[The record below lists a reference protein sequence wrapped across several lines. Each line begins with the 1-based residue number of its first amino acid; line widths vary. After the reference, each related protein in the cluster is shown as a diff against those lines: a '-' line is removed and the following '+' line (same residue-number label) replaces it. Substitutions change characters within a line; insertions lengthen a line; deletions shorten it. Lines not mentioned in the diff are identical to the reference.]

1 MRGQGA
7 RTADRGRDVAD
18 KYCDL
23 VMKGGI
29 TSGIVYPNAVLS
41 LARQYR
47 FKSIGGTSAGAIAA
61 AVAAAAA
68 LGDRRRYSGQP
79 VGGQVGFPGL
89 AAVSAQLSTRG
100 FIYGLFQPARGAR
113 TAYRLL
119 VMLTG
124 KAGWPRKLACLLAAV
139 FAIAPLELLAA
150 LLALLG
156 IGWLAGGVAGVWA
169 TLLPSL
175 LCAYGAGVL
184 AAALR
189 VARVARRNLLGLCSG
204 ATQADATA
212 PALTDWLHE
221 RLQMLSGQPLDQPL
235 TFADLHQAPRYRGE
249 PADAQAISLQMI
261 TTCVS
266 HTEPRTLPFSG
277 AQFWFLRE
285 EFDQLFPASVV
296 DWLVAHAGAAE
307 HVDGRHYYRLVDGQ
321 HLPVLVATRMSLS
334 FPLLISAV
342 PLHEPARRERRCD
355 APATG
360 AAAAAQDNPHV
371 AESMEGLTSGGH
383 GCGPVITAFRVCWF
397 SDGGISSN
405 FPIHLF
411 DAALPRWP
419 TFGINLVYPRHAD
432 AVTVLATGAQA
443 EQAQIDQAV
452 FLPTENRQGW
462 QRSYHAIARPLA
474 AAEMSG
480 FLFSIVSTMQN
491 WRDVLQARAPGYRDR
506 IVHVSLQGDEGGM
519 NLDMPQ
525 EVLSRIAAKGS
536 VAGERFCSFSFQ
548 NHYWIRWRNLASAY
562 QRYTLEIARTDD
574 PAQRVA
580 AWADAYQSVAIGE
593 PPPPSYRL
601 GSEDRRRES
610 QRLWRALV
618 DQGES
623 WEDLGP
629 DLTDGAPRPLP
640 QMKVTPMY

>member
-1 MRGQGA
+1 M
-7 RTADRGRDVAD
+7 AD

-41 LARQYR
+41 LACQYR
-47 FKSIGGTSAGAIAA
+47 FKNIGGTSAGAIAA

-68 LGDRRRYSGQP
+68 LGDRRRHAGE
-79 VGGQVGFPGL
+79 VVADEVGFPGL
-89 AAVSAQLSTRG
+89 ATVSAQLSTRG
-100 FIYGLFQPARGAR
+100 FIYRLFQPAHGAR

-124 KAGWPRKLACLLAAV
+124 KSSLPRKAACLLAAV
-139 FAIAPLELLAA
+139 FAIAPLELLAS
-150 LLALLG
+150 LLVLLG
-156 IGWLAGGVAGVWA
+156 IGWLAAGSDGIWA

-184 AAALR
+184 ASALR

-204 ATQADATA
+204 ATQADSSI
-212 PALTDWLHE
+212 PALTDWLHA
-221 RLQMLSGQPLDQPL
+221 RLQALAGMPLDQPL
-235 TFADLHQAPRYRGE
+235 TFGDLHHAPRYDGE
-249 PADAQAISLQMI
+249 PVGAQAISLQMI

-266 HTEPRTLPFSG
+266 HTEPRTLPFS
-277 AQFWFLRE
+277 AAHFWFVRE
-285 EFDQLFPASVV
+285 EFAQLFPASVV
-296 DWLVAHAGAAE
+296 DWLVAHAGAPE
-307 HVDGRHYYRLVDGQ
+307 QVDGRSYYRLVDGEQ
-321 HLPVLVATRMSLS
+321 LPVLVATRMSLS

-342 PLHEPARRERRCD
+342 PLHEPARRERRCEPQAD
-355 APATG
+355 TAPPR
-360 AAAAAQDNPHV
+360 DNSNV
-371 AESMEGLTSGGH
+371 ADSMEGLTSGGQDRS
-383 GCGPVITAFRVCWF
+383 PVITAFRVCWF

-432 AVTVLATGAQA
+432 AVSMLAEGTA
-443 EQAQIDQAV
+443 QAQIDHAV

-462 QRSYHAIARPLA
+462 QRSYQSIARPLA

-480 FLFSIVSTMQN
+480 FLFSIVSAMQN

-525 EVLSRIAAKGS
+525 EVLGRIAAKGS
-536 VAGERFCSFSFQ
+536 LAGERFCDFSFQ
-548 NHYWIRWRNLASAY
+548 NHFWIRWRNLASAY

-580 AWADAYQSVAIGE
+580 AWADAYQSVASGQ
-593 PPPPSYRL
+593 PPAPSYRL
-601 GSEDRRRES
+601 SSEEKRRAS
-610 QRLWRALV
+610 QQLWRLMV
-618 DQGES
+618 EQGQA

-640 QMKVTPMY
+640 QMKVTPIY

>member
-7 RTADRGRDVAD
+7 RWVDRGRDVAD

-79 VGGQVGFPGL
+79 VAGQVGFPGL

-100 FIYGLFQPARGAR
+100 FIYSLFQPAYGAR
-113 TAYRLL
+113 TSYRLL

-124 KAGWPRKLACLLAAV
+124 KAGLSRKLACLLAAV
-139 FAIAPLELLAA
+139 FAIAPLELLGT
-150 LLALLG
+150 LLGLLG
-156 IGWLAGGVAGVWA
+156 IGWLAGGIDGVWA

-189 VARVARRNLLGLCSG
+189 VARVARRNLLGLCNGS
-204 ATQADATA
+204 TQADASV

-221 RLQMLSGQPLDQPL
+221 RLQMLSGKPLDEPL
-235 TFADLHQAPRYRGE
+235 TFGDLHQAPRYAGE
-249 PADAQAISLQMI
+249 PAGPHAITLQMI
-261 TTCVS
+261 TTCIS

-285 EFDQLFPASVV
+285 EFAQLFPASVV
-296 DWLVAHAGAAE
+296 AWLVARAGAAV
-307 HVDGRHYYRLVDGQ
+307 HVDGRDYYRLVDGDQ
-321 HLPVLVATRMSLS
+321 LPVLVATRMSLS

-342 PLHEPARRERRCD
+342 PLHEPARRERRCAPQAD
-355 APATG
+355 AASAPH
-360 AAAAAQDNPHV
+360 NPHV
-371 AESMEGLTSGGH
+371 AESMEGLTSGGQA
-383 GCGPVITAFRVCWF
+383 CGSAITAFRVCWF

-432 AVTVLATGAQA
+432 AVSVLASDAQD
-443 EQAQIDQAV
+443 EHAQIDHAV

-480 FLFSIVSTMQN
+480 FLFSIVTTMQN

-525 EVLSRIAAKGS
+525 EVLGRIAAKGS
-536 VAGERFCSFSFQ
+536 VAGERFCSFSFH

-580 AWADAYQSVAIGE
+580 AWTDAYQSVATGE

-601 GSEDRRRES
+601 GSEDKRRES
-610 QRLWRALV
+610 QRLWRHMV
-618 DQGES
+618 EQGQH

>member
-1 MRGQGA
+1 
-7 RTADRGRDVAD
+7 
-18 KYCDL
+18 
-23 VMKGGI
+23 MKGGI

-47 FKSIGGTSAGAIAA
+47 FKNIGGTSAGAIAA

-68 LGDRRRYSGQP
+68 LGDRRRHAGQA
-79 VGGQVGFPGL
+79 VEAQVGFPGL
-89 AAVSAQLSTRG
+89 ATVSAELSRRG
-100 FIYGLFQPARGAR
+100 FIYSLFQPAHGAR

-124 KAGWPRKLACLLAAV
+124 KSSLPRKIACLLAAV
-139 FAIAPLELLAA
+139 FAIAPLELLAT
-150 LLALLG
+150 LVGLLG
-156 IGWLAGGVAGVWA
+156 IGWLAGGVDGVWA

-184 AAALR
+184 ASALR

-204 ATQADATA
+204 ATQADAST
-212 PALTDWLHE
+212 PALTDWLHA
-221 RLQMLSGQPLDQPL
+221 RLQALAGLPADRPL
-235 TFADLHQAPRYRGE
+235 TFGDLHQAPRYAGE
-249 PADAQAISLQMI
+249 PAGAHAISLQMI

-266 HTEPRTLPFSG
+266 HTEPRTLPFS
-277 AQFWFLRE
+277 AAHFWFVRE
-285 EFDQLFPASVV
+285 EFLQLFPASVV
-296 DWLVAHAGAAE
+296 DWLVAQAGAPQR
-307 HVDGRHYYRLVDGQ
+307 VDGRDYYRLVDGEQ
-321 HLPVLVATRMSLS
+321 LPVLVATRMSLS

-342 PLHEPARRERRCD
+342 PLHEPARRERRCE
-355 APATG
+355 P
-360 AAAAAQDNPHV
+360 AAAPTPGRDSSNV
-371 AESMEGLTSGGH
+371 ADSMEGLTSGGQN
-383 GCGPVITAFRVCWF
+383 CGPVITAFRVCWF

-432 AVTVLATGAQA
+432 AVLLSDAEGQG
-443 EQAQIDQAV
+443 EQAQIERAV

-462 QRSYHAIARPLA
+462 QRSYQSIAKPLA

-506 IVHVSLQGDEGGM
+506 IVHVSLHGDEGGM

-525 EVLSRIAAKGS
+525 DVLSRIAAKGS
-536 VAGERFCSFSFQ
+536 VAGERFCDFSFA

-580 AWADAYQSVAIGE
+580 AWHDAYESVATGE
-593 PPPPSYRL
+593 PPPPSHRL
-601 GSEDRRRES
+601 GSEDKRRES
-610 QRLWRALV
+610 QQLWHHMV
-618 DQGES
+618 EQGQR
-623 WEDLGP
+623 WDDLGP

-640 QMKVTPMY
+640 QMKVTPIY

>member
-7 RTADRGRDVAD
+7 RWVDRGRDVAD

-47 FKSIGGTSAGAIAA
+47 FKNIGGTSAGAIAA

-68 LGDRRRYSGQP
+68 FGDRRRHSGEA
-79 VGGQVGFPGL
+79 VADEVGFPGL

-100 FIYGLFQPARGAR
+100 FIYSLFQPAPGAR

-124 KAGWPRKLACLLAAV
+124 KSSLPRKIACLLAAV
-139 FAIAPLELLAA
+139 FAIAPLELLAS
-150 LLALLG
+150 LVVLLG
-156 IGWLAGGVAGVWA
+156 IGWLAAGVDGVLA

-184 AAALR
+184 ASALR
-189 VARVARRNLLGLCSG
+189 VARVARRNLLGLCDGS
-204 ATQADATA
+204 TQAGAAT

-221 RLQMLSGQPLDQPL
+221 RLQTLSGKPLGQPL
-235 TFADLHQAPRYRGE
+235 TFGDLHQAPRYLGE
-249 PADAQAISLQMI
+249 PAAEQAISLKMI
-261 TTCVS
+261 TTCIS
-266 HTEPRTLPFSG
+266 HTEPRTLPFS
-277 AQFWFLRE
+277 AAHFWFVRE
-285 EFDQLFPASVV
+285 EFAQLFPASVV
-296 DWLVAHAGAAE
+296 DWLMAQAGAPE
-307 HVDGRHYYRLVDGQ
+307 HIDGRDYYRLVDGDR
-321 HLPVLVATRMSLS
+321 LPVLVATRMSLS

-342 PLHEPARRERRCD
+342 PLHEPARRERRSE
-355 APATG
+355 PAVDT
-360 AAAAAQDNPHV
+360 ATRREKSTV
-371 AESMEGLTSGGH
+371 AESMEGLTRGGQN
-383 GCGPVITAFRVCWF
+383 CGPAITAFRVCWF

-432 AVTVLATGAQA
+432 AVSVLDMGKDPI
-443 EQAQIDQAV
+443 EQAV

-462 QRSYHAIARPLA
+462 QRSYHAIAQPLA
-474 AAEMSG
+474 AAEMAG

-506 IVHVSLQGDEGGM
+506 IVHVSLHGDEGGM

-525 EVLSRIAAKGS
+525 DVLGRIAAKGS
-536 VAGERFCSFSFQ
+536 VAGERFCGFSFQ

-574 PAQRVA
+574 PDQRVA
-580 AWADAYQSVAIGE
+580 AWTDAYQTVALGE

-601 GSEDRRRES
+601 TSEDKRRES
-610 QRLWRALV
+610 QRLWRHMV
-618 DQGES
+618 EQGQH

-629 DLTDGAPRPLP
+629 DLTEGAPRPLP
-640 QMKVTPMY
+640 QMKVTPIY

>member
-1 MRGQGA
+1 M
-7 RTADRGRDVAD
+7 ADR
-18 KYCDL
+18 YCDL

-47 FKSIGGTSAGAIAA
+47 FKNIGGTSAGAIAA

-68 LGDRRRYSGQP
+68 LGDRRRHAGQA
-79 VGGQVGFPGL
+79 VEAQVGFPGL
-89 AAVSAQLSTRG
+89 ATVSAELSRRG
-100 FIYGLFQPARGAR
+100 FIYSLFQPAHGAR

-124 KAGWPRKLACLLAAV
+124 KSSLPRKIACLLAAV
-139 FAIAPLELLAA
+139 FAIAPLELLAT
-150 LLALLG
+150 LVGLLG
-156 IGWLAGGVAGVWA
+156 IGWLAGGVDGVWA

-184 AAALR
+184 ASALR

-204 ATQADATA
+204 ATQADAST
-212 PALTDWLHE
+212 PALTDWLHA
-221 RLQMLSGQPLDQPL
+221 RLQALAGLPADRPL
-235 TFADLHQAPRYRGE
+235 TFGDLHQAPRYAGE
-249 PADAQAISLQMI
+249 PAGAHAISLQMI

-266 HTEPRTLPFSG
+266 HTEPRTLPFS
-277 AQFWFLRE
+277 AAHFWFVRE
-285 EFDQLFPASVV
+285 EFLQLFPASVV
-296 DWLVAHAGAAE
+296 DWLVTQAGAPQR
-307 HVDGRHYYRLVDGQ
+307 VDGRDYYRLVDGEQ
-321 HLPVLVATRMSLS
+321 LPVLVATRMSLS

-342 PLHEPARRERRCD
+342 PLHEPARRERRCE
-355 APATG
+355 P
-360 AAAAAQDNPHV
+360 AAAPTPGRDSSNV
-371 AESMEGLTSGGH
+371 ADSMEGLTSGGQN
-383 GCGPVITAFRVCWF
+383 CGPVITAFRVCWF

-432 AVTVLATGAQA
+432 AVLLSDAEGQG
-443 EQAQIDQAV
+443 EQAQIERAV

-462 QRSYHAIARPLA
+462 QRSYQSIAKPLA

-506 IVHVSLQGDEGGM
+506 IVHVSLHGDEGGM

-525 EVLSRIAAKGS
+525 DVLSRIAAKGS
-536 VAGERFCSFSFQ
+536 VAGERFCDFSFA

-580 AWADAYQSVAIGE
+580 AWHDAYESVASGE

-601 GSEDRRRES
+601 GSEDKRRES
-610 QRLWRALV
+610 QQLWHHMV
-618 DQGES
+618 EQGQR
-623 WEDLGP
+623 WDDLGP

-640 QMKVTPMY
+640 QMKVTPIY

>member
-1 MRGQGA
+1 M
-7 RTADRGRDVAD
+7 ADR
-18 KYCDL
+18 YCDL

-47 FKSIGGTSAGAIAA
+47 FKNIGGTSAGAIAA

-68 LGDRRRYSGQP
+68 LGDRRRHAGQA
-79 VGGQVGFPGL
+79 VEAQVGFPGL
-89 AAVSAQLSTRG
+89 ATVSAELSRRG
-100 FIYGLFQPARGAR
+100 FIYSLFQPAHGAR

-124 KAGWPRKLACLLAAV
+124 KSSLPRKIACLLAAV
-139 FAIAPLELLAA
+139 FAIAPLELLAT
-150 LLALLG
+150 LVGLLG
-156 IGWLAGGVAGVWA
+156 IGWLAGGVDGVWA

-184 AAALR
+184 ASALR

-204 ATQADATA
+204 ATQADAST
-212 PALTDWLHE
+212 PALTDWLHA
-221 RLQMLSGQPLDQPL
+221 RLQELAGLPADRPL
-235 TFADLHQAPRYRGE
+235 TFGDLHQAPRYAGE
-249 PADAQAISLQMI
+249 PAGAHAISLQMI

-266 HTEPRTLPFSG
+266 HTEPRTLPFS
-277 AQFWFLRE
+277 AAHFWFVRE
-285 EFDQLFPASVV
+285 EFLQLFPASVV
-296 DWLVAHAGAAE
+296 DWLVAQAGAPQR
-307 HVDGRHYYRLVDGQ
+307 VDGRDYYRLVDGEQ
-321 HLPVLVATRMSLS
+321 LPVLVATRMSLS

-342 PLHEPARRERRCD
+342 PLHEPARRERRCE
-355 APATG
+355 P
-360 AAAAAQDNPHV
+360 AAAPTPGRDSSNV
-371 AESMEGLTSGGH
+371 ADSMEGLTSGGQN
-383 GCGPVITAFRVCWF
+383 CGPVITAFRVCWF

-432 AVTVLATGAQA
+432 AVLLSDAEGQG
-443 EQAQIDQAV
+443 EQAQIERAV

-462 QRSYHAIARPLA
+462 QRSYQSIAKPLA

-506 IVHVSLQGDEGGM
+506 IVHVSLHGDEGGM

-525 EVLSRIAAKGS
+525 DVLSRIAAKGS
-536 VAGERFCSFSFQ
+536 VAGERFCDFSFA

-580 AWADAYQSVAIGE
+580 AWHDAYESVASGE

-601 GSEDRRRES
+601 GSEDKRRES
-610 QRLWRALV
+610 QQLWHHMV
-618 DQGES
+618 EQGQR
-623 WEDLGP
+623 WDDLGP

-640 QMKVTPMY
+640 QMKVTPIY

>member
-1 MRGQGA
+1 M
-7 RTADRGRDVAD
+7 AD

-41 LARQYR
+41 LAREYR
-47 FKSIGGTSAGAIAA
+47 FKNIGGTSAGAIAA

-68 LGDRRRYSGQP
+68 LGDRRRHAGEA
-79 VGGQVGFPGL
+79 VDAQVGFPGL
-89 AAVSAQLSTRG
+89 SAVSAQLSTRG
-100 FIYGLFQPARGAR
+100 FIYSLFQPAHGAR

-124 KAGWPRKLACLLAAV
+124 KSSLPRKIACLLAAV

-150 LLALLG
+150 LIGLLG

-184 AAALR
+184 ASALR
-189 VARVARRNLLGLCSG
+189 VARVARRNLLGLCNGS
-204 ATQADATA
+204 TQADATT
-212 PALTDWLHE
+212 PALTDWLHD
-221 RLQMLSGQPLDQPL
+221 RLQALAGKPPGQPL
-235 TFADLHQAPRYRGE
+235 TFGDLHQAPRYPGE
-249 PADAQAISLQMI
+249 PAGAQAISLQMI

-266 HTEPRTLPFSG
+266 HTEPRTLPFN
-277 AQFWFLRE
+277 AAHFWFLRD
-285 EFDQLFPASVV
+285 EFAQLFPASVV
-296 DWLVAHAGAAE
+296 EWLVAQAGAPE
-307 HVDGRHYYRLVDGQ
+307 QVDGRHYYRLVDGDQ
-321 HLPVLVATRMSLS
+321 LPVLVATRMSLS

-342 PLHEPARRERRCD
+342 PLHEPARRERRCEPQPETS
-355 APATG
+355 APH
-360 AAAAAQDNPHV
+360 DNSNV
-371 AESMEGLTSGGH
+371 ADSMEGLTSGGQS
-383 GCGPVITAFRVCWF
+383 CGPVITAFRVCWF

-432 AVTVLATGAQA
+432 AVSVLDAGRHGAQA
-443 EQAQIDQAV
+443 QLEQAV

-525 EVLSRIAAKGS
+525 DVLSRIAAKGS
-536 VAGERFCSFSFQ
+536 VAGERFCGFSFQ

-580 AWADAYQSVAIGE
+580 AWRDAYQSVATGE

-601 GSEDRRRES
+601 GSEDKRRAS
-610 QRLWRALV
+610 QQLWRLMV
-618 DQGES
+618 EQGQA

-640 QMKVTPMY
+640 QMKVTPIY

>member
-1 MRGQGA
+1 
-7 RTADRGRDVAD
+7 
-18 KYCDL
+18 
-23 VMKGGI
+23 MKGGI

-47 FKSIGGTSAGAIAA
+47 FKNIGGTSAGAIAA

-68 LGDRRRYSGQP
+68 LGDRRRHAGQA
-79 VGGQVGFPGL
+79 VEAQVGFPGL
-89 AAVSAQLSTRG
+89 ATVSAELSRRG
-100 FIYGLFQPARGAR
+100 FIYSLFQPAHGAR

-124 KAGWPRKLACLLAAV
+124 KSSLPRKIACLLAAV
-139 FAIAPLELLAA
+139 FAIAPLELLAT
-150 LLALLG
+150 LVGLLG
-156 IGWLAGGVAGVWA
+156 IGWLAGGVDGVWA

-184 AAALR
+184 ASALR

-204 ATQADATA
+204 ATQADAST
-212 PALTDWLHE
+212 PALTDWLHA
-221 RLQMLSGQPLDQPL
+221 RLQALAGLPADRPL
-235 TFADLHQAPRYRGE
+235 TFGDLHRAPRYAGE
-249 PADAQAISLQMI
+249 PAGAHAISLQMI

-266 HTEPRTLPFSG
+266 HTEPRTLPFS
-277 AQFWFLRE
+277 AAHFWFVRE
-285 EFDQLFPASVV
+285 EFLQLFPASVV
-296 DWLVAHAGAAE
+296 DWLVAQAGAPQR
-307 HVDGRHYYRLVDGQ
+307 VDGRDYYRLVDGEQ
-321 HLPVLVATRMSLS
+321 LPVLVATRMSLS

-342 PLHEPARRERRCD
+342 PLHEPARRERRCE
-355 APATG
+355 P
-360 AAAAAQDNPHV
+360 AAAPTPGRDSSNV
-371 AESMEGLTSGGH
+371 ADSMEGLTSGGQN
-383 GCGPVITAFRVCWF
+383 CGPVITAFRVCWF

-432 AVTVLATGAQA
+432 AVLLSDAEGQG
-443 EQAQIDQAV
+443 EQAQIERAV

-462 QRSYHAIARPLA
+462 QRSYQSIAKPLA

-506 IVHVSLQGDEGGM
+506 IVHVSLHGDEGGM

-525 EVLSRIAAKGS
+525 DVLSRIAAKGS
-536 VAGERFCSFSFQ
+536 VAGERFCDFSFA

-580 AWADAYQSVAIGE
+580 AWHDAYESVASGE

-601 GSEDRRRES
+601 GSEDKRRES
-610 QRLWRALV
+610 QQLWHHMV
-618 DQGES
+618 EQGQR
-623 WEDLGP
+623 WDDLGP

-640 QMKVTPMY
+640 QMKVTPIY

>member
-7 RTADRGRDVAD
+7 RWVDRGRDVAD

-79 VGGQVGFPGL
+79 VAGEVGFPGL

-100 FIYGLFQPARGAR
+100 FIYSLFQPAYGAR

-124 KAGWPRKLACLLAAV
+124 KAGLSRKLACLLAAV
-139 FAIAPLELLAA
+139 FAIAPLELLGT
-150 LLALLG
+150 LLGLLG
-156 IGWLAGGVAGVWA
+156 IGWLAGGIEGVWA

-189 VARVARRNLLGLCSG
+189 VARVARRNLLGLCNGS
-204 ATQADATA
+204 TQADASV

-221 RLQMLSGQPLDQPL
+221 RLQMLSGKPLDEPL
-235 TFADLHQAPRYRGE
+235 TFGDLHQAPRYAGE
-249 PADAQAISLQMI
+249 PAGPHAITLQMI
-261 TTCVS
+261 TTCIS

-285 EFDQLFPASVV
+285 EFAQLFPASVV
-296 DWLVAHAGAAE
+296 AWLVARAGAAV
-307 HVDGRHYYRLVDGQ
+307 HVDGRDYYRLVDGDQ
-321 HLPVLVATRMSLS
+321 LPVLVATRMSLS

-342 PLHEPARRERRCD
+342 PLHEPARRERRCEPQAD
-355 APATG
+355 AASAPH
-360 AAAAAQDNPHV
+360 NPHV
-371 AESMEGLTSGGH
+371 AESMEGLTSGGQA
-383 GCGPVITAFRVCWF
+383 CGSAIAAFRVCWF

-432 AVTVLATGAQA
+432 AVIVLASDAQD
-443 EQAQIDQAV
+443 EHAQIDHAV
-452 FLPTENRQGW
+452 FLPSENRQGW

-480 FLFSIVSTMQN
+480 FLFSIVTTMQN

-525 EVLSRIAAKGS
+525 EVLGRIAAKGS
-536 VAGERFCSFSFQ
+536 VAGERFCSFSFH

-580 AWADAYQSVAIGE
+580 AWTDAYQSVATGE

-601 GSEDRRRES
+601 GSEDKRRES
-610 QRLWRALV
+610 QRLWRHMV
-618 DQGES
+618 EQGQH

>member
-1 MRGQGA
+1 
-7 RTADRGRDVAD
+7 
-18 KYCDL
+18 
-23 VMKGGI
+23 MKGGI
-29 TSGIVYPNAVLS
+29 TSGIVYPSAVLS

-68 LGDRRRYSGQP
+68 LGDRRRHVGQTVAEP
-79 VGGQVGFPGL
+79 VGFPGL

-100 FIYGLFQPARGAR
+100 FIYGLFQPAAGAR

-124 KAGWPRKLACLLAAV
+124 NASLPRKIACLLAAV
-139 FAIAPLELLAA
+139 FAIAPVELLVA
-150 LLALLG
+150 LFGLLG
-156 IGWLAGGVAGVWA
+156 VGWLAAGIDGMWA

-184 AAALR
+184 ASALR
-189 VARVARRNLLGLCSG
+189 VARVARRNLLGLCNG
-204 ATQADATA
+204 ATQPDAAT

-221 RLQMLSGQPLDQPL
+221 RLQTLAGKPLDQPL
-235 TFADLHQAPRYRGE
+235 TFGDLYHAPRYAGE
-249 PADAQAISLQMI
+249 PQGEHAITLRMI

-266 HTEPRTLPFSG
+266 HTEPRTLPFS
-277 AQFWFLRE
+277 AAHFWFVRE
-285 EFDQLFPASVV
+285 EFQQLFPASVV
-296 DWLVAHAGAAE
+296 DWLVAQAGAPE
-307 HVDGRHYYRLVDGQ
+307 RVDGRNYYRLVDGQ

-342 PLHEPARRERRCD
+342 PLHEPARRERRCEPLAD
-355 APATG
+355 AK
-360 AAAAAQDNPHV
+360 PHGDAVNV
-371 AESMEGLTSGGH
+371 ADSMEGLTSGGQS
-383 GCGPVITAFRVCWF
+383 CGPVITAFRVCWF

-432 AVTVLATGAQA
+432 AVSVLADDARDDARDGA
-443 EQAQIDQAV
+443 AQIERAV

-462 QRSYHAIARPLA
+462 QRSYHSIAQPLA

-525 EVLSRIAAKGS
+525 DVLSRIAAKGS
-536 VAGERFCSFSFQ
+536 VAGERFCGFSFQ

-593 PPPPSYRL
+593 PPPPSYRF
-601 GSEDRRRES
+601 GSEDKRRQS
-610 QRLWRALV
+610 QQLWRLMA
-618 DQGES
+618 DQGHA

-640 QMKVTPMY
+640 QMKVTPIY

>member
-1 MRGQGA
+1 M
-7 RTADRGRDVAD
+7 ADR
-18 KYCDL
+18 YCDL

-47 FKSIGGTSAGAIAA
+47 FKNIGGTSAGAIAA

-68 LGDRRRYSGQP
+68 LGDRRRHAGQA
-79 VGGQVGFPGL
+79 VEAQVGFPGL
-89 AAVSAQLSTRG
+89 ATVSAELSRRG
-100 FIYGLFQPARGAR
+100 FIYSLFQPAHGAR

-124 KAGWPRKLACLLAAV
+124 KSSLPRKIACLLAAV
-139 FAIAPLELLAA
+139 FAIAPLELLAT
-150 LLALLG
+150 LVGLLG
-156 IGWLAGGVAGVWA
+156 IGWLAGGVDGVWA

-184 AAALR
+184 ASALR

-204 ATQADATA
+204 ATQADAST
-212 PALTDWLHE
+212 PALTDWLHA
-221 RLQMLSGQPLDQPL
+221 RLQALAGLPADRPL
-235 TFADLHQAPRYRGE
+235 TFGDLHQAPRYAGE
-249 PADAQAISLQMI
+249 PAGAHAISLQMI

-266 HTEPRTLPFSG
+266 HTEPRTLPFS
-277 AQFWFLRE
+277 AAHFWFVRE
-285 EFDQLFPASVV
+285 EFLQLFPASVV
-296 DWLVAHAGAAE
+296 DWLVAQAGAPQR
-307 HVDGRHYYRLVDGQ
+307 VDGRDYYRLVDGEQ
-321 HLPVLVATRMSLS
+321 LPVLVATRMSLS

-342 PLHEPARRERRCD
+342 PLHEPARRERRCE
-355 APATG
+355 P
-360 AAAAAQDNPHV
+360 AAAPTPGRDSSNV
-371 AESMEGLTSGGH
+371 ADSMEGLTSGGQN
-383 GCGPVITAFRVCWF
+383 CGPVITAFRVCWF

-432 AVTVLATGAQA
+432 AVLLSDAEGQG
-443 EQAQIDQAV
+443 EQAQIERAV

-462 QRSYHAIARPLA
+462 QRSYQSIAKPLA

-506 IVHVSLQGDEGGM
+506 IVHVSLHGDEGGM

-525 EVLSRIAAKGS
+525 DVLSRIAAKGS
-536 VAGERFCSFSFQ
+536 VAGERFCDFSFA

-580 AWADAYQSVAIGE
+580 AWHDAYEIVASGE

-601 GSEDRRRES
+601 GSEDKRRES
-610 QRLWRALV
+610 QQLWHHMV
-618 DQGES
+618 EQGQR
-623 WEDLGP
+623 WDDLGP

-640 QMKVTPMY
+640 QMKVTPIY

>member
-1 MRGQGA
+1 M
-7 RTADRGRDVAD
+7 ADR
-18 KYCDL
+18 YCDL

-47 FKSIGGTSAGAIAA
+47 FKNIGGTSAGAIAA

-68 LGDRRRYSGQP
+68 LGDRRRHAGQ
-79 VGGQVGFPGL
+79 VVDAQVGFPGL
-89 AAVSAQLSTRG
+89 ATVSAELSRRG
-100 FIYGLFQPARGAR
+100 FIYSLFQPAHGAR

-124 KAGWPRKLACLLAAV
+124 KSSLPRKIACLLAAV
-139 FAIAPLELLAA
+139 FAIAPLELLAT
-150 LLALLG
+150 LVGLLG
-156 IGWLAGGVAGVWA
+156 IGWLAGGVDGVWA

-184 AAALR
+184 ASALR

-204 ATQADATA
+204 ATQADAST
-212 PALTDWLHE
+212 PALTDWLHA
-221 RLQMLSGQPLDQPL
+221 RLQALAGLPADRPL
-235 TFADLHQAPRYRGE
+235 TFGDLHQAPRYAGE
-249 PADAQAISLQMI
+249 PAGAHAISLQMI

-266 HTEPRTLPFSG
+266 HTEPRTLPFS
-277 AQFWFLRE
+277 AAHFWFVRE
-285 EFDQLFPASVV
+285 EFLQLFPASVV
-296 DWLVAHAGAAE
+296 DWLVAQAGAPQR
-307 HVDGRHYYRLVDGQ
+307 VDGRDYYRLVDGEQ
-321 HLPVLVATRMSLS
+321 LPVLVATRMSLS

-342 PLHEPARRERRCD
+342 PLHEPARRERRCE
-355 APATG
+355 P
-360 AAAAAQDNPHV
+360 AAAPTPGRDSSNV
-371 AESMEGLTSGGH
+371 ADSMEGLTSGGQN
-383 GCGPVITAFRVCWF
+383 CGPVITAFRVCWF

-432 AVTVLATGAQA
+432 AVLLSDAEGQG
-443 EQAQIDQAV
+443 EQAQIERAV

-462 QRSYHAIARPLA
+462 QRSYQSIAKPLA

-506 IVHVSLQGDEGGM
+506 IVHVSLHGDEGGM

-525 EVLSRIAAKGS
+525 DVLSRIAAKGS
-536 VAGERFCSFSFQ
+536 VAGERFCDFSFA

-580 AWADAYQSVAIGE
+580 AWHDAYESVASGE

-601 GSEDRRRES
+601 GSEDKRRES
-610 QRLWRALV
+610 QQLWHHMV
-618 DQGES
+618 EQGQR
-623 WEDLGP
+623 WDDLGP

-640 QMKVTPMY
+640 QMKVTPIY

>member
-7 RTADRGRDVAD
+7 RWVDRGRDVAD

-47 FKSIGGTSAGAIAA
+47 FKNIGGTSAGAIAA

-68 LGDRRRYSGQP
+68 FGDRRRHSGEA
-79 VGGQVGFPGL
+79 VAEQVGFPGL
-89 AAVSAQLSTRG
+89 AAVSTQLSTRG
-100 FIYGLFQPARGAR
+100 FIYSLFQPAPGAR
-113 TAYRLL
+113 TAFRLL

-124 KAGWPRKLACLLAAV
+124 KSSLPRKIVCLLAAV
-139 FAIAPLELLAA
+139 FAIAPLELSVA
-150 LLALLG
+150 LVGLLG
-156 IGWLAGGVAGVWA
+156 IGWLAAGADGVLA

-184 AAALR
+184 ASALR
-189 VARVARRNLLGLCSG
+189 VARVARRNLLGLCNGS
-204 ATQADATA
+204 TQAGAAT

-221 RLQMLSGQPLDQPL
+221 RLQTLSGKPLAQPL
-235 TFADLHQAPRYRGE
+235 TFGDLHQAPRYLGE
-249 PADAQAISLQMI
+249 PAAEQAISLKMI
-261 TTCVS
+261 TTCIS
-266 HTEPRTLPFSG
+266 HTEPRTLPFS
-277 AQFWFLRE
+277 AAHFWFVRE
-285 EFDQLFPASVV
+285 EFDPLFPASVV
-296 DWLVAHAGAAE
+296 DWLVAQAGAPE
-307 HVDGRHYYRLVDGQ
+307 HIDGRDYYRLVDGDR
-321 HLPVLVATRMSLS
+321 LPVLVATRMSLS

-342 PLHEPARRERRCD
+342 PLHEPARRERRCEPVVESSTRHEESGVVD
-355 APATG
+355 
-360 AAAAAQDNPHV
+360 
-371 AESMEGLTSGGH
+371 SMEGLTSGGQN
-383 GCGPVITAFRVCWF
+383 CGPMITAFRVCWF

-432 AVTVLATGAQA
+432 AVSVLDKGKDPI
-443 EQAQIDQAV
+443 EQAV

-462 QRSYHAIARPLA
+462 QRSYHSIAQPLA

-525 EVLSRIAAKGS
+525 DVLGRIAAKGS
-536 VAGERFCSFSFQ
+536 VAGERFCGFSFQ

-574 PAQRVA
+574 PDQRVA
-580 AWADAYQSVAIGE
+580 AWTDAYQTVALGE

-601 GSEDRRRES
+601 TSEDKRRES
-610 QRLWRALV
+610 QRLWRHMV
-618 DQGES
+618 EQGQH

-629 DLTDGAPRPLP
+629 DLTEGAPRPLP
-640 QMKVTPMY
+640 QMKVTPIY

>member
-1 MRGQGA
+1 
-7 RTADRGRDVAD
+7 
-18 KYCDL
+18 
-23 VMKGGI
+23 MKGGI

-47 FKSIGGTSAGAIAA
+47 FKNIGGTSAGAIAA

-68 LGDRRRYSGQP
+68 LGDRRRHAGQP
-79 VGGQVGFPGL
+79 VADEVGFPGL

-100 FIYGLFQPARGAR
+100 FIYRLFQPAHGAR

-124 KAGWPRKLACLLAAV
+124 KSSLPRKAACLLAAV
-139 FAIAPLELLAA
+139 FAIAPLELLAS
-150 LLALLG
+150 LLVLLG
-156 IGWLAGGVAGVWA
+156 IGWLAAGSDGIWA

-184 AAALR
+184 ASALR

-204 ATQADATA
+204 ATQADSSA
-212 PALTDWLHE
+212 PALTDWLHT
-221 RLQMLSGQPLDQPL
+221 RLQALAGMPLDQPL
-235 TFADLHQAPRYRGE
+235 TFGDLHHAPRYDGE
-249 PADAQAISLQMI
+249 PVGVQAISLQMI

-266 HTEPRTLPFSG
+266 HTEPRTLPFS
-277 AQFWFLRE
+277 AAHFWFLRE
-285 EFDQLFPASVV
+285 EFAQLFPASVV
-296 DWLVAHAGAAE
+296 DWLVARAGAPE
-307 HVDGRHYYRLVDGQ
+307 RVDGREYYRLVDGEQ
-321 HLPVLVATRMSLS
+321 LPVLVATRMSLS

-342 PLHEPARRERRCD
+342 PLHEPARRERRCEPPAD
-355 APATG
+355 TAAPR
-360 AAAAAQDNPHV
+360 DNSNV
-371 AESMEGLTSGGH
+371 ADSMEGLTSGGQ
-383 GCGPVITAFRVCWF
+383 GRSPVITAFRVCWF

-419 TFGINLVYPRHAD
+419 TFGINLVYPRHAE
-432 AVTVLATGAQA
+432 AVSMLAEGTA
-443 EQAQIDQAV
+443 QAQIDRAV

-462 QRSYHAIARPLA
+462 QRSYQSIARPLA
-474 AAEMSG
+474 AAELSG

-525 EVLSRIAAKGS
+525 QVLSRIAAKGS
-536 VAGERFCSFSFQ
+536 LAGERFYGFSFQ
-548 NHYWIRWRNLASAY
+548 NHFWIRWRNLASAY

-580 AWADAYQSVAIGE
+580 AWTDAYQSVASGQ
-593 PPPPSYRL
+593 PPAPSYRL
-601 GSEDRRRES
+601 SSEEKRRAS
-610 QRLWRALV
+610 QQLWRLMV
-618 DQGES
+618 EQGQT

-640 QMKVTPMY
+640 QMKVTPIY

>member
-1 MRGQGA
+1 M
-7 RTADRGRDVAD
+7 ADR
-18 KYCDL
+18 YCDL

-47 FKSIGGTSAGAIAA
+47 FKNIGGTSAGAIAA

-68 LGDRRRYSGQP
+68 LGDRRRHAGQA
-79 VGGQVGFPGL
+79 VEAQVGFPGL
-89 AAVSAQLSTRG
+89 ATVSAELSRRG
-100 FIYGLFQPARGAR
+100 FIYSLFQPAHGAR

-124 KAGWPRKLACLLAAV
+124 KSSLPRKIACLLAAV
-139 FAIAPLELLAA
+139 FAIAPLELLAT
-150 LLALLG
+150 LVGLLG
-156 IGWLAGGVAGVWA
+156 IGWLAGGVEGVWA

-184 AAALR
+184 ASALR

-204 ATQADATA
+204 ATQADAST
-212 PALTDWLHE
+212 PALTDWLHA
-221 RLQMLSGQPLDQPL
+221 RLQALAGLPADRPL
-235 TFADLHQAPRYRGE
+235 TFGDLHQAPRYAGE
-249 PADAQAISLQMI
+249 PAGAHAISLQMI

-266 HTEPRTLPFSG
+266 HTEPRTLPFS
-277 AQFWFLRE
+277 AAHFWFVRE
-285 EFDQLFPASVV
+285 EFLQLFPASVV
-296 DWLVAHAGAAE
+296 DWLVAQAGAPQR
-307 HVDGRHYYRLVDGQ
+307 VDGRDYYRLVDGEQ
-321 HLPVLVATRMSLS
+321 LPVLVATRMSLS

-342 PLHEPARRERRCD
+342 PLHEPARRERRCE
-355 APATG
+355 PAAVPTPG
-360 AAAAAQDNPHV
+360 RDSSNV
-371 AESMEGLTSGGH
+371 ADSMEGLTSGGQN
-383 GCGPVITAFRVCWF
+383 CGPVITAFRVCWF

-432 AVTVLATGAQA
+432 AVLLSDA
-443 EQAQIDQAV
+443 EGQGEQTQIERAV

-462 QRSYHAIARPLA
+462 QRSYQSIAKPLA

-506 IVHVSLQGDEGGM
+506 IVHVSLHGDEGGM

-525 EVLSRIAAKGS
+525 DVLSRIAAKGS
-536 VAGERFCSFSFQ
+536 VAGERFCDFSFA

-580 AWADAYQSVAIGE
+580 AWHDAYESVASGE

-601 GSEDRRRES
+601 GSEDKRRES
-610 QRLWRALV
+610 QQLWHHMV
-618 DQGES
+618 EQGQR
-623 WEDLGP
+623 WDDLGP

-640 QMKVTPMY
+640 QMKVTPIY

>member
-7 RTADRGRDVAD
+7 RWVDRGRDVAD

-47 FKSIGGTSAGAIAA
+47 FKNIGGTSAGAIAA

-68 LGDRRRYSGQP
+68 FGDRRRHSGEA
-79 VGGQVGFPGL
+79 VAEQVGFAGL
-89 AAVSAQLSTRG
+89 AAVSTQLSTRG
-100 FIYGLFQPARGAR
+100 FIYSLFQPAPGAR
-113 TAYRLL
+113 TAFRLL

-124 KAGWPRKLACLLAAV
+124 KSSLPRKIVCLLAAV
-139 FAIAPLELLAA
+139 FAIAPLELSVA
-150 LLALLG
+150 LVGLLG
-156 IGWLAGGVAGVWA
+156 IGWLAAGADGVLA

-184 AAALR
+184 ASALR
-189 VARVARRNLLGLCSG
+189 VARVARRNLLGLCNGS
-204 ATQADATA
+204 TQAGAAT

-221 RLQMLSGQPLDQPL
+221 RLQTLSGKPLAQPL
-235 TFADLHQAPRYRGE
+235 TFGDLHQAPRYLGE
-249 PADAQAISLQMI
+249 PAAEQAISLKMI
-261 TTCVS
+261 TTCIS
-266 HTEPRTLPFSG
+266 HTEPRTLPFS
-277 AQFWFLRE
+277 AAHFWFVRE
-285 EFDQLFPASVV
+285 EFDPLFPASVV
-296 DWLVAHAGAAE
+296 DWLVAQAGAPE
-307 HVDGRHYYRLVDGQ
+307 HIDGRDYYRLVDGDR
-321 HLPVLVATRMSLS
+321 LPVLVATRMSLS

-342 PLHEPARRERRCD
+342 PLHEPARRERRCEPVVESSTRHEESGVVD
-355 APATG
+355 
-360 AAAAAQDNPHV
+360 
-371 AESMEGLTSGGH
+371 SMEGLTSGGQN
-383 GCGPVITAFRVCWF
+383 CGPVITAFRVCWF

-432 AVTVLATGAQA
+432 AISVVDRGRDPI
-443 EQAQIDQAV
+443 EQAV

-462 QRSYHAIARPLA
+462 QRSYHSIAQPLA

-525 EVLSRIAAKGS
+525 DVLGRIAAKGS
-536 VAGERFCSFSFQ
+536 VAGERFCGFSFQ

-574 PAQRVA
+574 PDQRVA
-580 AWADAYQSVAIGE
+580 TWTDAYQTVALGE

-601 GSEDRRRES
+601 TSEDKRRES
-610 QRLWRALV
+610 QRLWRHMV
-618 DQGES
+618 EQGQH

-629 DLTDGAPRPLP
+629 DLTEGAPRPLP
-640 QMKVTPMY
+640 QMKVTPIY

>member
-1 MRGQGA
+1 M
-7 RTADRGRDVAD
+7 ADR
-18 KYCDL
+18 YCDL

-47 FKSIGGTSAGAIAA
+47 FKNIGGTSAGAIAA

-68 LGDRRRYSGQP
+68 LGDRRRHAGQA
-79 VGGQVGFPGL
+79 VEAQVGFPGL
-89 AAVSAQLSTRG
+89 ATVSAELSRRG
-100 FIYGLFQPARGAR
+100 FIYSLFQPAHGAR

-124 KAGWPRKLACLLAAV
+124 KSSLPRKIACLLAAV
-139 FAIAPLELLAA
+139 FAIAPLELLAT
-150 LLALLG
+150 LVGLLG
-156 IGWLAGGVAGVWA
+156 IGWLAGGVDGVWA

-184 AAALR
+184 ASALR

-204 ATQADATA
+204 ATQADAST
-212 PALTDWLHE
+212 PALTDWLHA
-221 RLQMLSGQPLDQPL
+221 RLQALAGLPADRPL
-235 TFADLHQAPRYRGE
+235 TFGDLHQAPRYAGE
-249 PADAQAISLQMI
+249 PAGAHAISLQMI

-266 HTEPRTLPFSG
+266 HTEPRTLPFS
-277 AQFWFLRE
+277 AAHFWFVRE
-285 EFDQLFPASVV
+285 EFLQLFPASVV
-296 DWLVAHAGAAE
+296 DWLVAQAGAPQR
-307 HVDGRHYYRLVDGQ
+307 VDGRDYYRLVDGEQ
-321 HLPVLVATRMSLS
+321 LPVLVATRMSLS

-342 PLHEPARRERRCD
+342 PLHEPARRERRCE
-355 APATG
+355 P
-360 AAAAAQDNPHV
+360 AAAPMPGRDSSNV
-371 AESMEGLTSGGH
+371 ADSMEGLTSGGQN
-383 GCGPVITAFRVCWF
+383 CGPVITAFRVCWF

-432 AVTVLATGAQA
+432 AVLLSDAEGQG
-443 EQAQIDQAV
+443 EQAQIERAV

-462 QRSYHAIARPLA
+462 QRSYQSIAKPLA

-506 IVHVSLQGDEGGM
+506 IVHVSLHGDEGGM

-525 EVLSRIAAKGS
+525 DVLSRIAAKGS
-536 VAGERFCSFSFQ
+536 VAGERFCDFSFA

-580 AWADAYQSVAIGE
+580 AWHDAYESVASGE

-601 GSEDRRRES
+601 GSEDKRRES
-610 QRLWRALV
+610 QQLWHHMV
-618 DQGES
+618 EQGQR
-623 WEDLGP
+623 WDDLGP

-640 QMKVTPMY
+640 QMKVTPIY

>member
-1 MRGQGA
+1 M
-7 RTADRGRDVAD
+7 ADR
-18 KYCDL
+18 YCDL

-47 FKSIGGTSAGAIAA
+47 FKNIGGTSAGAIAA

-68 LGDRRRYSGQP
+68 LGDRRRHAGQA
-79 VGGQVGFPGL
+79 VEAQVGFPGL
-89 AAVSAQLSTRG
+89 ATVSAELSRRG
-100 FIYGLFQPARGAR
+100 FIYSLFQPAHGAR

-124 KAGWPRKLACLLAAV
+124 KSSLPRKIACLLAAV
-139 FAIAPLELLAA
+139 FAIAPLELLAT
-150 LLALLG
+150 LVGLLG
-156 IGWLAGGVAGVWA
+156 IGWLAGGVDGVWA

-184 AAALR
+184 ASALR

-204 ATQADATA
+204 ATQADAST
-212 PALTDWLHE
+212 PALTDWLHA
-221 RLQMLSGQPLDQPL
+221 RLQALAGLPADRPL
-235 TFADLHQAPRYRGE
+235 TFGDLHQAPRYAGE
-249 PADAQAISLQMI
+249 PAGAHAISLQMI

-266 HTEPRTLPFSG
+266 HTEPRTLPFS
-277 AQFWFLRE
+277 AAHFWFVRE
-285 EFDQLFPASVV
+285 EFLQLFPASVV
-296 DWLVAHAGAAE
+296 DWLVAQAGAPQR
-307 HVDGRHYYRLVDGQ
+307 VDGRDYYRLVDGEQ
-321 HLPVLVATRMSLS
+321 LPVLVATRMSLS

-342 PLHEPARRERRCD
+342 PLHEPARRERRCE
-355 APATG
+355 P
-360 AAAAAQDNPHV
+360 AAAPTPGRDSSNV
-371 AESMEGLTSGGH
+371 ADSMEGLTSGGQN
-383 GCGPVITAFRVCWF
+383 CGPVITAFRVCWF

-432 AVTVLATGAQA
+432 AVLLSDAEGQG
-443 EQAQIDQAV
+443 EQAQIERAV

-462 QRSYHAIARPLA
+462 QRSYQSIAKPLA

-506 IVHVSLQGDEGGM
+506 IVHVSLHGDEGGM

-525 EVLSRIAAKGS
+525 DVLSRIAAKGS
-536 VAGERFCSFSFQ
+536 VAGERFCDFSFA

-580 AWADAYQSVAIGE
+580 AWHDAYESVASGE

-601 GSEDRRRES
+601 GSEDKRRES
-610 QRLWRALV
+610 QQLWHHMV
-618 DQGES
+618 EQGQR
-623 WEDLGP
+623 WDDLGP

-640 QMKVTPMY
+640 QMKVTPIY

>member
-1 MRGQGA
+1 
-7 RTADRGRDVAD
+7 VAD

-41 LARQYR
+41 LARDYR
-47 FKSIGGTSAGAIAA
+47 FKNIGGTSAGAIAA

-68 LGDRRRYSGQP
+68 FGDRRRHAGEP
-79 VGGQVGFPGL
+79 VQAEVGFAGL
-89 AAVSAQLSTRG
+89 ADVSAQLSRRG
-100 FIYGLFQPARGAR
+100 FIYSLFQPARGAH

-119 VMLTG
+119 VTLAG
-124 KAGWPRKLACLLAAV
+124 KSSLPRKIACLLAAV

-150 LLALLG
+150 LALLLG
-156 IGWLAGGVAGVWA
+156 IGWLAAGSQGMWA

-184 AAALR
+184 ASALR

-204 ATQADATA
+204 ATQPDATA
-212 PALTDWLHE
+212 PALTDWLHA
-221 RLQMLSGQPLDQPL
+221 RLQALSGQPLAQPL
-235 TFADLHQAPRYRGE
+235 TFGDLHRAPRYPGE
-249 PADAQAISLQMI
+249 PAGSQSISLQMI

-266 HTEPRTLPFSG
+266 HTEPRTLPFNG
-277 AQFWFLRE
+277 AHFWFRRE
-285 EFDQLFPASVV
+285 EFMQLFPASVV
-296 DWLVAHAGAAE
+296 EWLVAQAGAPQRVE
-307 HVDGRHYYRLVDGQ
+307 GVDYYRLVDGEQ
-321 HLPVLVATRMSLS
+321 LPVLVATRMSLS

-342 PLHEPARRERRCD
+342 PLHEPARRERRCESAD
-355 APATG
+355 E
-360 AAAAAQDNPHV
+360 AQPPRDNRNV
-371 AESMEGLTSGGH
+371 ADSTEGLTSAGQGE
-383 GCGPVITAFRVCWF
+383 GSVIAAFRVCWF

-419 TFGINLVYPRHAD
+419 TFGINLVYPRHPD
-432 AVTVLATGAQA
+432 AAQPGDDA
-443 EQAQIDQAV
+443 EAAVDAAV

-462 QRSYHAIARPLA
+462 QRSYQPIARPLA

-506 IVHVSLQGDEGGM
+506 IVHVTLQGDEGGM

-525 EVLSRIAAKGS
+525 AVLSRIAAKGS
-536 VAGERFCSFSFQ
+536 VAGERFGDFSFA

-562 QRYTLEIARTDD
+562 QRYTLEVARTDD

-580 AWADAYQSVAIGE
+580 GWRDAYETVARGE
-593 PPPPSYRL
+593 PPAPSYRL
-601 GSEDRRRES
+601 GSEDKRRAS
-610 QRLWRALV
+610 QQLWRLMV
-618 DQGES
+618 EQGQA

-629 DLTDGAPRPLP
+629 DLTEGAPRPLP
-640 QMKVTPMY
+640 QMKVTPSY

>member
-1 MRGQGA
+1 M
-7 RTADRGRDVAD
+7 
-18 KYCDL
+18 
-23 VMKGGI
+23 
-29 TSGIVYPNAVLS
+29 
-41 LARQYR
+41 
-47 FKSIGGTSAGAIAA
+47 
-61 AVAAAAA
+61 
-68 LGDRRRYSGQP
+68 
-79 VGGQVGFPGL
+79 
-89 AAVSAQLSTRG
+89 SAQLSTRG
-100 FIYGLFQPARGAR
+100 FIYGLFQPAAGAS

-124 KAGWPRKLACLLAAV
+124 KAGLPRKIVCLLAAV
-139 FAIAPLELLAA
+139 FAIAPLELLVA
-150 LLALLG
+150 LLGLLG
-156 IGWLAGGVAGVWA
+156 IGWLAAGVDGMLA
-169 TLLPSL
+169 TLVPSL

-189 VARVARRNLLGLCSG
+189 VARVARRNLLGLCNGSTQPE
-204 ATQADATA
+204 ATT

-221 RLQMLSGQPLDQPL
+221 RLQALSGKPLAQPL
-235 TFADLHQAPRYRGE
+235 TFGDLHQAPRYPGE
-249 PADAQAISLQMI
+249 PAAAQAISLKMI
-261 TTCVS
+261 TTCIS
-266 HTEPRTLPFSG
+266 HTEPRTLPFS
-277 AQFWFLRE
+277 AAHFWFVRE
-285 EFDQLFPASVV
+285 EFAQLFPASVV
-296 DWLVAHAGAAE
+296 DWLVAQAGPPE
-307 HVDGRHYYRLVDGQ
+307 QVDGRDYYRLVDGDR
-321 HLPVLVATRMSLS
+321 LPVLVATRMSLS

-342 PLHEPARRERRCD
+342 PLHEPARRERRCEPPPD
-355 APATG
+355 PSAPRNNRT
-360 AAAAAQDNPHV
+360 V
-371 AESMEGLTSGGH
+371 ADSMEGLTSAGQTGSSM
-383 GCGPVITAFRVCWF
+383 ITAFRVCWF

-432 AVTVLATGAQA
+432 AISVLDDAGDPV
-443 EQAQIDQAV
+443 EHAV

-462 QRSYHAIARPLA
+462 QRSYHSIAQPLA

-525 EVLSRIAAKGS
+525 EVLARIAAKGS
-536 VAGERFCSFSFQ
+536 VAGERFCGFSFQ

-574 PAQRVA
+574 PSQRVA
-580 AWADAYQSVAIGE
+580 AWADAYQSVASGE

-601 GSEDRRRES
+601 GSEDKQRES
-610 QRLWRALV
+610 QQLWRLMV
-618 DQGES
+618 EQGQR
-623 WEDLGP
+623 WDDLGP

-640 QMKVTPMY
+640 QMKVTPIY